1 MARHLTTG
9 PDAPTAV
16 KATAG
21 KGKVTVTWKAPVV
34 TNGRLTAYSV
44 TPHLGKT
51 ALKSVTV
58 AGTALKAVVTG
69 LQKGKS
75 YTFTIVAKTAKG
87 VSLASK
93 ASNVVKPT

>member
-1 MARHLTTG
+1 M
-9 PDAPTAV
+9 

-21 KGKVTVTWKAPVV
+21 KGKATVTWKAPVV
-34 TNGRLTAYSV
+34 TNGRITAYTV

-51 ALKSVTV
+51 ALKSVAF
-58 AGTALKAVVTG
+58 AGTALKGVVTG

-75 YTFTIVAKTAKG
+75 YTFTIVARTAKG

-93 ASNVVKPT
+93 ASNAVVVT